1 MSEMELGPQSP
12 LPHSVHIGYMRGP
25 EVRQEPDMWEKALSD
40 IDSLLT
46 TSEDDE
52 DTEDIDDDMD
62 GSQYGDDELDHASFC
77 SLTHGQRGLA
87 ESRRLLRGMARTATG
102 YVCANAVLLID
113 LAFIGHL
120 DTEDLAAMN
129 LANVVMFGSLVFVTG
144 VCNALAGL
152 CTQAYEVAKDFV
164 KDGSKS
170 KAEYAYSRV
179 GLMLQVALVWISLVL
194 LPPTAIA
201 WYFTGDILDAFGACE
216 PVVCAKSALFARL
229 SILWLWPYAIFTM
242 ISIYLESIEVVAPQ
256 SIIGMIFVAINVAL
270 DYVFIYGLGPLEG
283 LGFTGSP
290 IATAVSRII
299 QLAVLVL
306 YVWGGYTATPPQVSR
321 TWHGWSYRAFSW
333 QRGIDFMLEGL
344 PFGLTEVLSDWVF
357 EIVII
362 LGGTLG
368 TVQAAAVG
376 TLINMIVFFQPLFI
390 SLYMSLQ
397 SRVDKNLCNSNP
409 LGARRTFACGLQIA
423 LMAGLLVS
431 VLIVLF
437 RHVLA
442 QIYTEDPAVIEM
454 FVSLTPIAALHYLL
468 SGITFTF
475 QGVLEGQYRI
485 QVVIAGTILGSWGT
499 GIAGMTIL
507 IFGMHYRVHALWWAL
522 CVGEAVHSI
531 ILLMVLS
538 RTHWQEEAEK
548 SVQRAMLVEAQYD
561 VIAEECEQSM
571 ILISGK
577 GGSNY
582 GANSTSD
589 SYDQLSDIH
598 L

>member
-1 MSEMELGPQSP
+1 
-12 LPHSVHIGYMRGP
+12 
-25 EVRQEPDMWEKALSD
+25 
-40 IDSLLT
+40 LT
-46 TSEDDE
+46 Q
-52 DTEDIDDDMD
+52 
-62 GSQYGDDELDHASFC
+62 GSA
-77 SLTHGQRGLA
+77 GQR

-164 KDGSKS
+164 KGGSKS

-179 GLMLQVALVWISLVL
+179 GLWLQVALVWISLVL
-194 LPPTAIA
+194 LPPTAVI
-201 WYFTGDILDAFGACE
+201 WSFTGDILGAFGACE
-216 PVVCAKSALFARL
+216 PAVCDKAALFARL
-229 SILWLWPYAIFTM
+229 SIFWLWPYSIFTM

-256 SIIGMIFVAINVAL
+256 SIIGMVFVLINVVL
-270 DYVFIYGLGPLEG
+270 DYLFIYGFGPFEG

-290 IATAVSRII
+290 IATAISRII

-306 YVWGGYTATPPQVSR
+306 YVWGGITHTPPQVAR
-321 TWHGWSYRAFSW
+321 TWLGWSKRAFSW
-333 QRGIDFMLEGL
+333 QRGIDFMMEGL

-357 EIVII
+357 EIVIV

-376 TLINMIVFFQPLFI
+376 TLINMVVFFQPLFI

-409 LGARRTFACGLQIA
+409 VGAQRTFACGLLIA
-423 LMAGLLVS
+423 LMAGLVLA

-442 QIYTEDPAVIEM
+442 MVYTEDPEVIAM

-499 GIAGMTIL
+499 GIAGMAIL

-522 CVGEAVHSI
+522 CIGEAVHSM
-531 ILLMVLS
+531 ILFMVLS
-538 RTHWQEEAEK
+538 RTNWADEADK
-548 SVQRAMLVEAQYD
+548 SVQRARLVEAQYD
-561 VIAEECEQSM
+561 VIADECEQSM
-571 ILISGK
+571 ILLSEK
-577 GGSNY
+577 GGASY
-582 GANSTSD
+582 GANTISD
-589 SYDQLSDIH
+589 SYNQLSDIE